1 MSSSHVDL
9 AITVPTLVGSVL
21 STIAIVVVL
30 GLHAISPPTRRHVRH
45 ALIINLL
52 LCDLADMINNTIS
65 GSLALKYGPLD
76 QVLTKGQCT
85 ANAWVGQLTVQTI
98 DFNILFISITVL
110 LTVQKAYLLQDSSL
124 RSVMLICLCAWIPGI
139 ITSFTALGL
148 QAYGPVGGNWCWI
161 QAKYPILRWSLS
173 FGWRLC
179 IFFLVMGIYTTVYF
193 QLKRTFGRFGISGAS
208 SDGTN
213 ITTTDTA
220 LRNQHA
226 TTPAWPP
233 IMKVSSLTVAYEL
246 GTVNDAA
253 SSSSTAPMSNQAHCY
268 SNPEP
273 DSSNA
278 SAAAI
283 RQPAWNRALPN
294 LRRMMLLNGYPLG
307 YLILWTPGVV
317 NRFIE
322 IKGKSPPWL
331 VALLASTQYIGLV
344 HAITYGYNEQF
355 RRSIHSWKVF
365 RQRRERIED

>member
-1 MSSSHVDL
+1 MSASHVDL

-30 GLHAISPPTRRHVRH
+30 SLHAISPPRRHVRH

-76 QVLTKGQCT
+76 QVLTKRQCT

-124 RSVMLICLCAWIPGI
+124 RSVLFICLCAWIPGI

-179 IFFLVMGIYTTVYF
+179 IFFLVIGIYTTVYV
-193 QLKRTFGRFGISGAS
+193 QLKRAFGHFGVSGS
-208 SDGTN
+208 TSDGTN
-213 ITTTDTA
+213 LTTDTG
-220 LRNQHA
+220 LRSQHVR
-226 TTPAWPP
+226 TPAWPP
-233 IMKVSSLTVAYEL
+233 IIKTLTVAYEL

-268 SNPEP
+268 SNAEP
-273 DSSNA
+273 DSSAA
-278 SAAAI
+278 SASPI
-283 RQPAWNRALPN
+283 RQPAWNRASPN

-307 YLILWTPGVV
+307 YLILWTPGVI

-355 RRSIHSWKVF
+355 RRSIQSWKVF

>member
-9 AITVPTLVGSVL
+9 AITVPTL
-21 STIAIVVVL
+21 
-30 GLHAISPPTRRHVRH
+30 
-45 ALIINLL
+45 
-52 LCDLADMINNTIS
+52 
-65 GSLALKYGPLD
+65 
-76 QVLTKGQCT
+76 LT
-85 ANAWVGQLTVQTI
+85 LTV
-98 DFNILFISITVL
+98 
-110 LTVQKAYLLQDSSL
+110 LQ
-124 RSVMLICLCAWIPGI
+124 G
-139 ITSFTALGL
+139 FTALGL

-193 QLKRTFGRFGISGAS
+193 QLKRTFGRFGVSRAS

-220 LRNQHA
+220 LHNQHA

-253 SSSSTAPMSNQAHCY
+253 SSSPTAPMSNQAHCY

-283 RQPAWNRALPN
+283 RQPAWNRASPN

-355 RRSIHSWKVF
+355 RRSIQSWKVF

>member
-1 MSSSHVDL
+1 MRNLHVWML
-9 AITVPTLVGSVL
+9 LYKLCRIKPTPSAVDPSPGIQDVI
-21 STIAIVVVL
+21 IA
-30 GLHAISPPTRRHVRH
+30 RRPGYYS
-45 ALIINLL
+45 AYL
-52 LCDLADMINNTIS
+52 DLADMINNTIS

-85 ANAWVGQLTVQTI
+85 ANAWLTLTV
-98 DFNILFISITVL
+98 
-110 LTVQKAYLLQDSSL
+110 LQ
-124 RSVMLICLCAWIPGI
+124 G
-139 ITSFTALGL
+139 FTALGL

-193 QLKRTFGRFGISGAS
+193 QLKRTFGRFGVSGAS

-220 LRNQHA
+220 LCNQHA

-331 VALLASTQYIGLV
+331 VAFLASTQYIGLV

-355 RRSIHSWKVF
+355 RRSIQSWKVF

>member
-1 MSSSHVDL
+1 
-9 AITVPTLVGSVL
+9 
-21 STIAIVVVL
+21 
-30 GLHAISPPTRRHVRH
+30 
-45 ALIINLL
+45 
-52 LCDLADMINNTIS
+52 
-65 GSLALKYGPLD
+65 
-76 QVLTKGQCT
+76 
-85 ANAWVGQLTVQTI
+85 
-98 DFNILFISITVL
+98 
-110 LTVQKAYLLQDSSL
+110 
-124 RSVMLICLCAWIPGI
+124 
-139 ITSFTALGL
+139 
-148 QAYGPVGGNWCWI
+148 
-161 QAKYPILRWSLS
+161 
-173 FGWRLC
+173 
-179 IFFLVMGIYTTVYF
+179 
-193 QLKRTFGRFGISGAS
+193 
-208 SDGTN
+208 
-213 ITTTDTA
+213 
-220 LRNQHA
+220 
-226 TTPAWPP
+226 
-233 IMKVSSLTVAYEL
+233 MKVSSLTVAYEL

-331 VALLASTQYIGLV
+331 VAFLASTQYIGLV

-355 RRSIHSWKVF
+355 RRSIQSWKVF